1 MKIETFTCSCSTTF
15 CNCRKNFT
23 SQSTSSTIP
32 VKTTTE
38 MYING
43 EKVTKNNSIEV
54 IFNKIKYR
62 QKKER
67 IKEAMK
73 EKKILRGIN
82 EKWILN

>member
-1 MKIETFTCSCSTTF
+1 
-15 CNCRKNFT
+15 
-23 SQSTSSTIP
+23 
-32 VKTTTE
+32 

-73 EKKILRGIN
+73 EKKILRRIN

>member
-1 MKIETFTCSCSTTF
+1 MKIDTFTCSCSTTF
-15 CNCRKNFT
+15 CNCRENFT

-38 MYING
+38 MYINC